1 MLTHLYISWSI
12 LTKNA
17 IPSNNV
23 EVKKQGIYVSL
34 HKRKEL
40 NIAMYLRHTIL
51 KNVEE
56 KYCRHGA
63 SIKVTHVLESV
74 ASAADDETDFSLK
87 IY

>member
-1 MLTHLYISWSI
+1 
-12 LTKNA
+12 
-17 IPSNNV
+17 
-23 EVKKQGIYVSL
+23 
-34 HKRKEL
+34 
-40 NIAMYLRHTIL
+40 MYLRHTIL

-63 SIKVTHVLESV
+63 SIKVAHVLESV